1 MLRKEGQVLDWMQQ
15 APYLLPLNKLTTLSK
30 NVVLP
35 STLNLVDLDFKHF
48 GANQEAKQII
58 EHWLKEV
65 RLSQ

>member
-15 APYLLPLNKLTTLSK
+15 APYQLLLNKLTTLSK

-58 EHWLKEV
+58 ERLLKEV